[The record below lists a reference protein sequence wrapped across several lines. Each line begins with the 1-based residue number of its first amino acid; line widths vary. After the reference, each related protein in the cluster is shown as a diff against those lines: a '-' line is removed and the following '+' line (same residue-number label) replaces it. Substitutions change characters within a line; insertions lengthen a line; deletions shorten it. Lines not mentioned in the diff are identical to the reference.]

1 MEPQEISLT
10 TICEG
15 AVPEVFARELKEVLA
30 NIADPNTDPERAR
43 GITLKFT
50 LKPYE
55 DRSGAQVSFTCK
67 PTLQPVEVA
76 KSPVFLS
83 RHTGQLKAYS
93 VDQRQ
98 QALFGGAPPAAPVT
112 AVK

>member
-1 MEPQEISLT
+1 MEMGEISLT
-10 TICEG
+10 TICDG

-30 NIADPNTDPERAR
+30 NITDPNTDPERPR
-43 GITLKFT
+43 GLTIKF
-50 LKPYE
+50 LFKPLS

-67 PTLQPVEVA
+67 PMLQPVEVA

-98 QALFGGAPPAAPVT
+98 QALFGGTPAPVA

>member
-1 MEPQEISLT
+1 MDAQEISLT

-15 AVPEVFARELKEVLA
+15 AVPEVFLRELKEVLA

-43 GITLKFT
+43 GVTLKFT
-50 LKPYE
+50 FKPYE

-83 RHTGQLKAYS
+83 RHTGALKAYT

-98 QALFGGAPPAAPVT
+98 GALFGDEKREPPVT
-112 AVK
+112 VVK

>member
-1 MEPQEISLT
+1 MEPKEISLS

-30 NIADPNTDPERAR
+30 NMADPNTDPERAR
-43 GITLKFT
+43 GLTIKFT
-50 LKPYE
+50 FKPLS

-93 VDQRQ
+93 VNQQQ
-98 QALFGGAPPAAPVT
+98 QALFGGVQPAPPVT

>member
-1 MEPQEISLT
+1 MEAQEISLT

-43 GITLKFT
+43 GLTLKFT
-50 LKPYE
+50 IKPYE

-83 RHTGQLKAYS
+83 RHSGALKAYT

-98 QALFGGAPPAAPVT
+98 VALFGEETKPNVT
-112 AVK
+112 KVK